1 MNASTTGETATLEG
15 PAPGAYRPLR
25 IWPPIVLLG
34 LMAVARFVPTI
45 IENGPANI
53 WMIPAFG
60 PVLGGLLIMVW
71 WLIASRARW
80 QERLIG
86 FVGVIAVATVT
97 LLLLDPSMRGPGIM
111 VITLPVG
118 LAAFALG
125 TIACSRVACFKRTI
139 VAVLAAACGF
149 GFSIA
154 LRADGLWG
162 DFAVGLHWRW
172 TPSAE
177 ERLLASGDR
186 GQSDLLRD
194 MPDSEL
200 EQALLNPQWPAYR
213 GADRSGRQH
222 GTQLATD
229 WVKQAP
235 ELIWSIEVGPGWSSF
250 AVAGQLLF
258 TQEQRGGMETTVAYD
273 AGSGREVWVRSIES
287 RFDDA
292 LGGPGPRATP
302 TLADGKLY
310 VMGAQGFLLR
320 LDPKTG
326 AVDWQQDLR
335 KVAGRSPPMW
345 GFSSSPLVQQGVVIV
360 HAGGR
365 DDKGVL
371 AFDAESGEL
380 RWSATS
386 GDHTY
391 SSPQMCDVSGTSYVA
406 MVSNRGLDL
415 LDPATGQMRLQYDW
429 PTDQYRVL
437 QPQVFDGDSILIPTG
452 QGTGTRRVRIVQD
465 GDSLAAH
472 EVWTSLQLKPDFNDF
487 VIYQGHAYGFDAAL
501 FVCIDLENGQRRW
514 TGGRYG
520 KGQVLLI
527 EDSGLLLV
535 AGEYGDVVLL
545 KADPSARVELAKFK
559 ALEGKTWNHPV
570 LIGDRLYI
578 RNAEQAACWRLPL
591 GEGQAAISEAK

>member
-1 MNASTTGETATLEG
+1 MADSSSSLQDETMNASTTDETATLHR
-15 PAPGAYRPLR
+15 PTPLAYRPLR

-34 LMAVARFVPTI
+34 LMALARFVPTI

-53 WMIPAFG
+53 WMIPAFV
-60 PVLGGLLIMVW
+60 PTLGGLLIMVW
-71 WLIASRARW
+71 WLAASRARW
-80 QERLIG
+80 HERLIG
-86 FVGVIAVATVT
+86 FVAVFAVATVT

-125 TIACSRVACFKRTI
+125 AIACSRMACFKRTI

-149 GFSIA
+149 GFSLA

-172 TPSAE
+172 TPSVE
-177 ERLLASGDR
+177 ERLLASRDR

-229 WVKQAP
+229 WAKQAP

-250 AVAGQLLF
+250 AVASQLLF
-258 TQEQRGGMETTVAYD
+258 TQEQRGGLETTVAYD
-273 AGSGREVWVRSIES
+273 AGSGREVWVRSVES

-302 TLADGKLY
+302 TLADGKLF

-345 GFSSSPLVQQGVVIV
+345 GFSSSPLCSSASISKMAS
-360 HAGGR
+360 AGGP
-365 DDKGVL
+365 
-371 AFDAESGEL
+371 AA
-380 RWSATS
+380 
-386 GDHTY
+386 
-391 SSPQMCDVSGTSYVA
+391 GT
-406 MVSNRGLDL
+406 
-415 LDPATGQMRLQYDW
+415 
-429 PTDQYRVL
+429 
-437 QPQVFDGDSILIPTG
+437 
-452 QGTGTRRVRIVQD
+452 
-465 GDSLAAH
+465 
-472 EVWTSLQLKPDFNDF
+472 EK
-487 VIYQGHAYGFDAAL
+487 
-501 FVCIDLENGQRRW
+501 
-514 TGGRYG
+514 
-520 KGQVLLI
+520 
-527 EDSGLLLV
+527 
-535 AGEYGDVVLL
+535 
-545 KADPSARVELAKFK
+545 
-559 ALEGKTWNHPV
+559 
-570 LIGDRLYI
+570 DR
-578 RNAEQAACWRLPL
+578 C
-591 GEGQAAISEAK
+591 S